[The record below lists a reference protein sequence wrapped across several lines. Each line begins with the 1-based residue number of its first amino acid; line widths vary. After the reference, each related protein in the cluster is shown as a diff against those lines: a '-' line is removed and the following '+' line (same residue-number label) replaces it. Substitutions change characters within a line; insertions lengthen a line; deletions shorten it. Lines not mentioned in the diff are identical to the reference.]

1 MRYAVIGAGGVGT
14 LVAVLLARSGSDT
27 VLYARPAAAAAIRT
41 RGGGT
46 IDGPLGRNGELVPFA
61 VSDDPADA
69 CFRAEVV
76 ILCVKA
82 HQIEGVV
89 AECRAALDAAETIVV
104 MQNGIPWWY
113 FCGVPG
119 GNANRRIAAVDPNG
133 TIGAAIPAAKVVG
146 GVVEAAGLVLEP
158 GVVRTHGTERALY
171 ARRTR
176 DGTVGPHTPEL
187 AAALNA
193 AGVEAIA
200 SRDIRAAVWRKL
212 LGNAAPL
219 PMSALTRS
227 VPRDFCADPDIF
239 AFMAD
244 VLREIIAVAATYGV
258 KLDVTAE
265 ERLEQTRKVGAHPPS
280 MLQDLLAGKKL
291 ELSALTGAAIELGE
305 LAGVPMPATRR
316 LDAMTRL
323 LATALSS

>member
-1 MRYAVIGAGGVGT
+1 MRAMRYAVIGAGGIGT
-14 LVAVLLARSGSDT
+14 LVAVLLARAGSDV
-27 VLYARPAAAAAIRT
+27 VLLARSAAAAAIRK

-46 IDGPLGRNGELVPFA
+46 IDGPLGRDGELVKLE
-61 VSDDPADA
+61 VTDDPAA
-69 CFRAEVV
+69 LRAQVV

-82 HQIEGVV
+82 HQLEG
-89 AECRAALDAAETIVV
+89 AIASCRGALDAAEAIVV

-113 FCGVPG
+113 FAGLPG
-119 GNANRRIAAVDPNG
+119 PHANRRIAAVDPGG
-133 TIGAAIPAAKVVG
+133 TIGAAIPPAKVVG

-158 GVVRTHGTERALY
+158 GVVRTGAS
-171 ARRTR
+171 ARFTLGAP
-176 DGTVGPHTPEL
+176 DGTAGPHTAAL

-193 AGVEAIA
+193 GGVEAIA
-200 SRDIRAAVWRKL
+200 SNEIRTAVWRKL

-227 VPRDFCADPDIF
+227 VPRDFCADPDVF

-291 ELSALTGAAIELGE
+291 ELAALTGAAIELGE
-305 LAGVPMPATRR
+305 LAGVAMPATRR

-323 LATALSS
+323 LATALGI